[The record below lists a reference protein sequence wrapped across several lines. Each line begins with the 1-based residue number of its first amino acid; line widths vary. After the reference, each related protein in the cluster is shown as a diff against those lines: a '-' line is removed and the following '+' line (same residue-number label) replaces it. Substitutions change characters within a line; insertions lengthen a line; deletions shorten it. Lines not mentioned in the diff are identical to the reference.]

1 MTGVTVMARTQP
13 RFDRAP
19 DQFEASIRVEDREKL
34 DLHRGGRTAGG
45 MKRREKGGEEPC
57 VGIREDAIFFP
68 MGKRTCQ
75 YAGCNPEARQGEAI
89 KAYAV
94 SVSLAVS
101 FGDMNPPIRISR
113 SNRSSRSSGN
123 SSDVGL
129 ILIDIDRNRAVSSRI
144 RQVGKRMC
152 RLENRHTGYCQYQ
165 NEK

>member
-1 MTGVTVMARTQP
+1 
-13 RFDRAP
+13 
-19 DQFEASIRVEDREKL
+19 
-34 DLHRGGRTAGG
+34 
-45 MKRREKGGEEPC
+45 MKRREKGGEEPR

-68 MGKRTCQ
+68 MGKGTCQ

-113 SNRSSRSSGN
+113 SNRSSEN

-144 RQVGKRMC
+144 RQVDKRMC
-152 RLENRHTGYCQYQ
+152 RLENRHTRYRQYQ